1 MKQVILPEDQNEGK
15 NHSLHLCRKSVDSI
29 QRIIKQ
35 NTEYG
40 TLDLFHA
47 LYWTDLYGFQKLYTK
62 HKLEVQYHE
71 MEPEICV
78 FKAAVGISPPS

>member
-1 MKQVILPEDQNEGK
+1 M
-15 NHSLHLCRKSVDSI
+15 
-29 QRIIKQ
+29 
-35 NTEYG
+35 
-40 TLDLFHA
+40 FHA